1 MPKIQLT
8 IKTTYLP
15 SWSQWE
21 GIREVIQ
28 NARDAEFEHQS
39 PMVVDWYNDT
49 LRVENEGVTLPL
61 KALLLGH
68 TTKLSRSDTI
78 GKFGEGL
85 KLGILALVRAGH
97 PVKIRNGSEVWTPTI
112 ERSETFDENVLT
124 FTIEGGRQDKARV
137 RVEIGGVTKEDWAL
151 MRENFLFLKQPKK
164 DEAVWTPEGTLLRG
178 TKFKGRI
185 YVKGIFV
192 QYCPELTFGY
202 DFSDAELDRDRK
214 MIESWNLK
222 YKVRSILLKAVNKE
236 PALRKIFG
244 VMLEE
249 DSSTEVQDLDR
260 YYVDTGLAETIAAE
274 FQEKHGKEAIP
285 VTSLAESADIEH
297 LGKKGVVVSK
307 PLAAVLATVLG
318 SSQTV
323 KEELRKEVLHK
334 YSWHE
339 LLPAER
345 TSLTEAVSMINAVE
359 PFALDAIDVVDFRSE
374 DLMGQYKEE
383 RIYIA
388 RKYLLDPNETL
399 RILVHEK
406 AHEEGEDGDKGHV
419 WRMEL
424 IWKGI
429 VTNLRKHQG

>member
-1 MPKIQLT
+1 MPRIQLT

-15 SWSQWE
+15 SWGAWE

-28 NARDAEFEHQS
+28 NGRDAEFEHQS

-68 TTKLSRSDTI
+68 TTKTGRSDTI

-112 ERSETFDENVLT
+112 ERSDTFDDDVLT
-124 FTIEGGRQDKARV
+124 FTVESGRQEKARV
-137 RVEIGGVTKEDWAL
+137 RVEIGGVTKEDWDL
-151 MRENFLFLKQPKK
+151 MKENFLFVKPPKK
-164 DEAVWTPEGTLLRG
+164 NEAVVTTEGTLLRG
-178 TKFKGRI
+178 PKYQGRI

-192 QYCPELTFGY
+192 QSNPELTFGY

-222 YKVRSILLKAVNKE
+222 YKVRAILLKAVSKE
-236 PALRKIFG
+236 PTLRSTFRE
-244 VMLEE
+244 MLEG
-249 DSSTEVQDLDR
+249 DATFEVQDLDH
-260 YYVDTGLAETIAAE
+260 YYMDQDLAKSVAAE
-274 FQEKHGKEAIP
+274 FQTKHGKDAIP

-307 PLAAVLATVLG
+307 PLATVLANVLG
-318 SSQTV
+318 STNTV

-339 LLPAER
+339 LSPEER
-345 TSLTEAVSMINAVE
+345 TSLTEAVSLINAVE
-359 PFALDAIDVVDFRSE
+359 SFTLDTIDVVDFRSE

-383 RIYIA
+383 RICIA
-388 RKYLLDPNETL
+388 RKYLQDPNETL

-406 AHEEGEDGDKGHV
+406 AHEDGADGDKGHV

-429 VTNLRKHQG
+429 VANLRKG

>member
-8 IKTTYLP
+8 IKTSYLP
-15 SWSQWE
+15 GWGIWE
-21 GIREVIQ
+21 GLREVIQ
-28 NARDAEFEHQS
+28 NARDAEFEHNS

-68 TTKLSRSDTI
+68 TTKLNRSDTI

-97 PVKIRNGSEVWTPTI
+97 PVKIRNGSEVWVPTI
-112 ERSETFDENVLT
+112 ERSDTFDEDVLT
-124 FTIEGGRQDKARV
+124 FSIEKGRQDKDRV
-137 RVEIGGVTKEDWAL
+137 RVEVGGVTKEDWNRI
-151 MRENFLFLKQPKK
+151 RENFLFLKPPK
-164 DEAVWTPEGTLLRG
+164 DAISTFEGSLLRG
-178 TKFKGRI
+178 PKYKGRI

-192 QYCPELTFGY
+192 QCRPEFNFGY

-214 MIESWNLK
+214 MVESWNLK
-222 YKVRSILLKAVNKE
+222 YKVRAILLKAVSKE
-236 PALRKIFG
+236 PSLQGTFRR
-244 VMLEE
+244 MLEE
-249 DSSTEVQDLDR
+249 DDTIEVQDLDQ
-260 YYVDTGLAETIAAE
+260 YFMDLDLVESVAAE
-274 FQEKHGKEAIP
+274 FQQKHGQDAIP

-307 PLAAVLATVLG
+307 PMASILSKVLG
-318 SSQTV
+318 NSNTV
-323 KEELRKEVLHK
+323 KEELKKEVLHK

-345 TSLTEAVSMINAVE
+345 NSLTEAVSMINAVE
-359 PFALDAIDVVDFRSE
+359 PFSLDAVDVVDFRSD
-374 DLMGQYKEE
+374 DLMGQFKES
-383 RIYIA
+383 RIFIA
-388 RKYLLDPNETL
+388 RKYLQDPNETL

-406 AHEEGEDGDKGHV
+406 AHENGGDGDKGHV
-419 WRMEL
+419 WRVEL

-429 VTNLRKHQG
+429 VTNLRRV